1 MTVCPNWQLSATAW
15 PETSPESAGTSPI
28 KWFGDQVCCCIWMN
42 IEVINICL
50 ILKGVELW
58 MRLRMSRK
66 SWRIRL
72 ALLSLSRY
80 GVRILYKS
88 RTIEFKALQNDIV
101 DITNEKFKFE
111 KVLPV
116 LEELN
121 ATGDNKVI
129 LWYVKK
135 FCTFSKFSKTL
146 DVSVPSIILL
156 P

>member
-1 MTVCPNWQLSATAW
+1 M
-15 PETSPESAGTSPI
+15 
-28 KWFGDQVCCCIWMN
+28 
-42 IEVINICL
+42 
-50 ILKGVELW
+50 
-58 MRLRMSRK
+58 
-66 SWRIRL
+66 
-72 ALLSLSRY
+72 SLSRY

-129 LWYVKK
+129 LWYVMK
-135 FCTFSKFSKTL
+135 FCIISKFSKNWNIPAQL
-146 DVSVPSIILL
+146 IILQTSSTEGTRARSL